1 MTDRTRQASPGFTL
15 MEILVAI
22 LIFSVIMT
30 ALFTSFRAFILSS
43 RRVKEQVVR
52 DEAVLALNRRIR
64 LDLEA
69 VFVTQPPR
77 YQKPGFDAD
86 PDPYRFFGKQETL
99 GDRVVSSFFFAS
111 LAHVGNLTDRRS
123 GVARIGY
130 YVRQNPDQTL
140 DLCRAD
146 RLAPFPDDV
155 GSCADPVLCRD
166 ITEFSAE
173 FVDAN
178 GEARKTWN
186 SDGEDCRWS
195 MPAAVRLNI
204 TMKSGDDRPAIE
216 IFVRPGA
223 ARGALD

>member
-1 MTDRTRQASPGFTL
+1 
-15 MEILVAI
+15 MEILVAV

-43 RRVKEQVVR
+43 RRVKEQVLR
-52 DEAVLALNRRIR
+52 DDAVLTLNRRLR

-69 VFVTQPPR
+69 VFVTRPPR
-77 YQKPGFDAD
+77 YQKPEFDAD

-111 LAHVGNLTDRRS
+111 AAHVGNLTDRRN

-146 RLAPFPDDV
+146 RLPPFPGDV

-166 ITEFSAE
+166 MTEFSAE
-173 FVDAN
+173 FVDAD
-178 GEARKTWN
+178 GEAHTAWD
-186 SDGEDCRWS
+186 SDGEAYRWS
-195 MPAAVRLNI
+195 LPVGVRLSI
-204 TMKSGDDRPAIE
+204 TMGSGDDRQTIE
-216 IFVRPGA
+216 TFVRLGA
-223 ARGALD
+223 ARGPLD